1 MSAVANSSEQ
11 NRPKNSVDDVK
22 YSIPKVGGI
31 AEKAIAAR
39 KSENDSS
46 QYYLEGL
53 NEMQREAVMAVD
65 GPVLVLAGAGTG
77 KTRVLTTRIAHILT
91 IGAAYPN
98 QILAVTFTNKAAR
111 EMKDRVFNLVGE
123 QIEGMPWLGTFHSI
137 CAKLLRIHAEL
148 VGLHHNFSII
158 DTTDQIRLLKQLIVA
173 EELEEKR
180 WPARQLASLI
190 DHWKNC
196 GLEPQDITIAQSAMF
211 GNGLGKKLY
220 ENYQKRLRVLNA
232 TDFGDLMLL
241 SIQLF
246 KSNPDIL
253 KKYQYKFRFMLVD
266 EYQDTNV
273 AQYLWLKLLTQANKN
288 ICCVGDDDQ
297 SIYGWRGAQVENI
310 LGFERD
316 FENAK
321 VIRLE
326 RNYRSSEHI
335 LAVASHLISHN
346 KGRLGKTL
354 FTDENDSE
362 AELVS
367 VASAWDSQS
376 EAREI
381 GGEIETLQSKGHP
394 LNEIAILVRAAF
406 LMREFEECFI
416 SLGLN
421 YRVIGGPRF
430 YERKEIRDA
439 IAYFRII
446 IQPNDDL
453 ALERIINV
461 PKRGIGDSTV
471 QQLHL
476 HAKNNQLSLFAAISE
491 LVDSN
496 EIRLRARTQLR
507 ELINDF
513 ARWQKLLDSE
523 SPGDLAGIVLDESGY
538 TAMWQNDKS
547 AEAPGRLEN
556 LKELVGFMEEFGNMR
571 DFIEHVSLV
580 MEKESKNLEDAVN
593 LMTLHSAK
601 GLEYDTVFLPAWEDG
616 LFPHQRSMDEEGVAG
631 LEEERRLAYVGLTR
645 ARKRAKISFC
655 GNRQLFGNWQN
666 PIPSRFLDELPE
678 QHIEIQAENQN
689 YGGYVKSR
697 FEQLNNYESSYN
709 SPGWQRA
716 QRNQKGNDEILQRYN
731 ESSRHKGKTIEGELI
746 TSSTSQKHSLK
757 LGDNIEHGKFG
768 SGVIVDIRGDRLTV
782 KFDNHGEKNIIA
794 DYVRLA

>member
-1 MSAVANSSEQ
+1 MSSSAHSSEYLQSANSTAELKQTS
-11 NRPKNSVDDVK
+11 PKQ
-22 YSIPKVGGI
+22 GGI
-31 AEKAIAAR
+31 AAKAIAAR
-39 KSENDSS
+39 SQPSDTS

-53 NEMQREAVMAVD
+53 NEKQREAVLAVD

-91 IGAAYPN
+91 MQVAHPS

-148 VGLHHNFSII
+148 VGLHPNFSII
-158 DTTDQIRLLKQLIVA
+158 DTTDQIRLLKQLIAA
-173 EELEEKR
+173 EELDEKK
-180 WPARQLASLI
+180 WPARQLAAII

-196 GLEPQDITIAQSAMF
+196 GLEPDDVTSSRAAGF
-211 GNGLGKKLY
+211 ADGLSNKIYK
-220 ENYQKRLRVLNA
+220 NYQNRLRVLNA
-232 TDFGDLMLL
+232 VDFGDLLLL

-246 KSNPDIL
+246 KANPDIL
-253 KKYQYKFRFMLVD
+253 KKYQNKFRYMLVD

-273 AQYLWLKLLTQANKN
+273 AQYLWLKLLTQTNKN

-316 FENAK
+316 FDNAT

-326 RNYRSSEHI
+326 RNYRSTEHI
-335 LAVASHLISHN
+335 LAVASQLISHN
-346 KGRLGKTL
+346 QGRLGKTL
-354 FTDENDSE
+354 FTDEKDSD

-367 VASAWDSQS
+367 VASAWDSQG

-381 GGEIETLQSKGHP
+381 GGEIEALQLQGHP

-439 IAYFRII
+439 IAYFRVIV
-446 IQPNDDL
+446 QPDDDL

-476 HAKNNQLSLFAAISE
+476 HAKHNRLSLFAAISE
-491 LVDSN
+491 LLDSDS
-496 EIRLRARTQLR
+496 IRLRARTQLKQ
-507 ELINDF
+507 LVDDF
-513 ARWQKLLDSE
+513 ARWRELVDREEHSE
-523 SPGDLAGIVLDESGY
+523 LAGRVLDESGY

-556 LKELVGFMEEFGNMR
+556 LKELVGSMEEFGSLH
-571 DFIEHVSLV
+571 DFLEHVSLV
-580 MEKESKNLEDAVN
+580 MEKENKNNEDAVN

-616 LFPHQRSMDEEGVAG
+616 IFPHQRSLDEDGVAG

-645 ARKRAKISFC
+645 ARKRAKIWFC
-655 GNRQLFGNWQN
+655 GNRQIYGSWQT
-666 PIPSRFLDELPE
+666 PIPSRFIEELPE
-678 QHIEIQAENQN
+678 QHIEIKSDNQN
-689 YGGYVKSR
+689 YGGYAKSR

-716 QRNQKGNDEILQRYN
+716 QRNQQRNSETPQRYS
-731 ESSRHKGKTIEGELI
+731 ESTQHQGKTIVGELI
-746 TSSTSQKHSLK
+746 TSSTTQKHNLK
-757 LGDNIEHGKFG
+757 LGDNIEHRKFG
-768 SGVIVDIRGDRLTV
+768 SGVIIDIRGDRLTV
-782 KFDNHGEKNIIA
+782 RFANHGEKNIIA
-794 DYVRLA
+794 DYVRPI

>member
-1 MSAVANSSEQ
+1 MSFEANSSEQ
-11 NRPKNSVDDVK
+11 IQNRNEVDEFK
-22 YSIPKVGGI
+22 HKIPKQGGI
-31 AEKAIAAR
+31 AERAIAAR
-39 KSENDSS
+39 RSESNSS
-46 QYYLEGL
+46 HYYFEGL
-53 NEMQREAVMAVD
+53 NEKQREAVMAVD

-91 IGAAYPN
+91 IGAAIPG

-137 CAKLLRIHAEL
+137 CAKLLRFHAEL
-148 VGLHHNFSII
+148 VGLHPNFSII
-158 DTTDQIRLLKQLIVA
+158 DTTDQIRLLKQLIAA
-173 EELEEKR
+173 EELDEKR
-180 WPARQLASLI
+180 WPARQLAALI

-196 GLEPQDITIAQSAMF
+196 GLEPQEITGSQSAKF
-211 GNGLGKKLY
+211 GDGLGKKI
-220 ENYQKRLRVLNA
+220 YQDYQNRLRVLNA
-232 TDFGDLMLL
+232 VDFGDLLLL

-246 KSNPDIL
+246 KSKPDIL
-253 KKYQYKFRFMLVD
+253 KKYQNRFRFMLVD

-273 AQYLWLKLLTQANKN
+273 AQYLWLKLLTQNNKN

-297 SIYGWRGAQVENI
+297 SIYGWRGAKVENI

-316 FENAK
+316 FESAK

-326 RNYRSSEHI
+326 RNYRSTEHI
-335 LAVASHLISHN
+335 LAVASKLISHN
-346 KGRLGKTL
+346 QGRLGKTL
-354 FTDENDSE
+354 FTEDSDLE
-362 AELVS
+362 AELVC
-367 VASAWDSQS
+367 VASTWDSQS

-381 GGEIETLQSKGHP
+381 GGEIEALQMKGHS

-416 SLGLN
+416 SLGIN

-439 IAYFRII
+439 IAYFRVIV
-446 IQPNDDL
+446 QPNDDL

-471 QQLHL
+471 QLLHL
-476 HAKNNQLSLFAAISE
+476 HAKNNQLSLFASITE
-491 LVDSN
+491 LLDSDA
-496 EIRLRARTQLR
+496 IRLRARSQLR
-507 ELINDF
+507 LLIDDF
-513 ARWQKLLDSE
+513 ARWRELLNREDQS
-523 SPGDLAGIVLDESGY
+523 DLAGRVLDESGY

-556 LKELVGFMEEFGNMR
+556 LKELVGSMGEFGSMD
-571 DFIEHVSLV
+571 DFLEHVSLV
-580 MEKESKNLEDAVN
+580 MEKENKGTEDAVN

-616 LFPHQRSMDEEGVAG
+616 IFPHQRSLDDEGLAG

-645 ARKRAKISFC
+645 ARKRAKIWFC
-655 GNRQLFGNWQN
+655 NNRQIYGSWQT
-666 PIPSRFLDELPE
+666 PIPSRFIDELPE
-678 QHIEIQAENQN
+678 NHIEIKADNQN
-689 YGGYVKSR
+689 YGGYAKSR
-697 FEQLNNYESSYN
+697 FEQLNNYQSSYN

-716 QRNQKGNDEILQRYN
+716 QRNQERKTEVPQRYDG
-731 ESSRHKGKTIEGELI
+731 SSRHHGKTIAGELI
-746 TSSTSQKHSLK
+746 TSSTKQKHTLK
-757 LGDNIEHGKFG
+757 LGDNIEHKKFG

-782 KFDNHGEKNIIA
+782 RFVNYGEKNIIA
-794 DYVRLA
+794 DYVRPV

>member
-1 MSAVANSSEQ
+1 MDLETKSAEQ
-11 NRPKNSVDDVK
+11 TQAGNTTDNIKH
-22 YSIPKVGGI
+22 SIPKRGGI

-39 KSENDSS
+39 KSESDSS
-46 QYYLEGL
+46 QYYFEGL
-53 NEMQREAVMAVD
+53 NEMQREAVLAVE

-77 KTRVLTTRIAHILT
+77 KTRVLTTRIAHLLT
-91 IGAAYPN
+91 IGAAFPG

-148 VGLHHNFSII
+148 VGLHPNFSII

-173 EELEEKR
+173 EDLDEKR
-180 WPARQLASLI
+180 WPARDLAALI

-196 GLEPQDITIAQSAMF
+196 GLEPQDIKSSQAARF
-211 GNGLGKKLY
+211 GDGLGKKIY
-220 ENYQKRLRVLNA
+220 EGYQNRLRVLNA
-232 TDFGDLMLL
+232 VDFGDLLLL

-253 KKYQYKFRFMLVD
+253 KKYQNKFRFMLVD

-273 AQYLWLKLLTQANKN
+273 AQYLWLKLLTQNNKN

-321 VIRLE
+321 IIRLE
-326 RNYRSSEHI
+326 RNYRSTEHI
-335 LAVASHLISHN
+335 LAVASQLISHN
-346 KGRLGKTL
+346 QGRLGKTL
-354 FTDENDSE
+354 FTEDADSE

-381 GGEIETLQSKGHP
+381 GSEIESLQLKGHS

-416 SLGLN
+416 SLGIN

-430 YERKEIRDA
+430 YERREIRDA
-439 IAYFRII
+439 IAYFRVIT
-446 IQPNDDL
+446 QPNDDL

-476 HAKNNQLSLFAAISE
+476 HAKDNQLSLFTSISE
-491 LVDSN
+491 LIDSDK
-496 EIRLRARTQLR
+496 IRLRARNQLR
-507 ELINDF
+507 QLIDDF
-513 ARWQKLLDSE
+513 GRWRELLDSE
-523 SPGDLAGIVLDESGY
+523 NHSDLAGRVLDESGY

-556 LKELVGFMEEFGNMR
+556 LKELVGSMEEFGSMN
-571 DFIEHVSLV
+571 DFLEHVSLV
-580 MEKESKNLEDAVN
+580 MEKENKSTEDAVN

-616 LFPHQRSMDEEGVAG
+616 IFPHQRSMDEVGFAG
-631 LEEERRLAYVGLTR
+631 LEEERRLAYVGITR
-645 ARKRAKISFC
+645 ARKRVKIWFC
-655 GNRQLFGNWQN
+655 GNRQIYGSWQT
-666 PIPSRFLDELPE
+666 PTPSRFIDELPE
-678 QHIEIQAENQN
+678 QHIEIKSDNQN
-689 YGGYVKSR
+689 YGGYAKSR
-697 FEQLNNYESSYN
+697 FEQLDNYQSSYN

-716 QRNQKGNDEILQRYN
+716 QRNQEVNTETPQRYS
-731 ESSRHKGKTIEGELI
+731 ESSRHQGKTIVGELI
-746 TSSTSQKHSLK
+746 TSSTTQKHALK
-757 LGDNIEHGKFG
+757 LGDNVEHGKFG

-782 KFDNHGEKNIIA
+782 RFANHGEKNIIA
-794 DYVRLA
+794 DYVRPV